1 MDISR
6 KTAWLSVLTN
16 TVLTG
21 IKLVL
26 ALQTGSLAIKADAI
40 HSLSDVVSSLIIV
53 AGITISQRSSQQFP
67 YGLYKVENLVSLGTS
82 LFIFFA
88 GYEIVSEVLADSTP
102 LLTAHIPLAIGGV
115 VLSILITFAFS
126 RYEWKKGQET
136 GSPSLIA
143 DAKHIWTDML
153 SSLVILVA
161 LLGHL
166 FGVSLDRYAA
176 LVVVL
181 FIARAATIILL
192 DSVRVLLDASLDHAS
207 LERIRETALADP
219 RVVEI
224 KELRARNAGRYKFV
238 EIDMVLRVKEL
249 SKGHMVSQE
258 IEQRIKSRLENVDH
272 VVIHFQPLQKRET
285 IFAVPLDQDKKTISL
300 HFGEAPFFRLV
311 RVMHQ
316 GDEDTIGADT
326 VCINPF
332 SKEEKTKGIKVANW
346 LLAQGMDILIVRQDM
361 TGKGPAFVLGDAEAS
376 IILTNESDAEKALS
390 LSYREII

>member
-6 KTAWLSVLTN
+6 KTAWFSVLTN

-21 IKLVL
+21 LKAVL
-26 ALQTGSLAIKADAI
+26 ALLTGSLAIKADAI

-53 AGITISQRSSQQFP
+53 AGITISQRSSQRFP

-82 LFIFFA
+82 FLIFIA
-88 GYEIVSEVLADSTP
+88 GYEIVSEVLTGSS
-102 LLTAHIPLAIGGV
+102 LLITEQIPLAIGGV
-115 VLSILITFAFS
+115 LLSILITFAFS
-126 RYEWKKGQET
+126 RYESKKGQET

-153 SSLVILVA
+153 SSLVILAA

-166 FGVSLDRYAA
+166 VGIALDRYAA

-181 FIARAATIILL
+181 FIARAAFAILL
-192 DSVRVLLDASLDHAS
+192 DSVRVLLDASLDYGS
-207 LERIRETALADP
+207 VERIRETALADP

-238 EIDMVLRVKEL
+238 ELDVVLRVKEL
-249 SKGHMVSQE
+249 SKGHAVSQE
-258 IEQRIKSRLENVDH
+258 IEQRIKSRIENVDH
-272 VVIHFQPLQKRET
+272 VVIHFQPLQRKET
-285 IFAVPLDQDKKTISL
+285 IFAVPLDHDKQTISL

-311 RVMHQ
+311 TVLHQ
-316 GDEDTIGADT
+316 GDDNTMSADSLY
-326 VCINPF
+326 INPF
-332 SKEEKTKGIKVANW
+332 SQEEKAKGIKVANW
-346 LLAQGMDILIVRQDM
+346 LLEKGMDILIVRQDL

-376 IILTNESDAEKALS
+376 IILTNEPDAEKALS
-390 LSYREII
+390 RACKEIL